1 MSTADDS
8 WQGDGMTTVML
19 PINFENWVAEH
30 EHLLRPPVNNR

>member
-19 PINFENWVAEH
+19 PINFENLVAEH